1 MIRRLRWIV
10 LTLVVFM
17 IAACSSGTAEER
29 GSIEFRIDTP
39 KAKAFLPAAII
50 TPDKYNF
57 TLLKVEGA
65 APSPDTASNK
75 SQEFSTNDEGL
86 YVMEGIKPGTYNVT
100 IEGIKDSVVV
110 SVGST
115 NITVVANKSVSA
127 SVQMGLASEGD
138 YTGSAEITFDW
149 SNVLDNENISKA
161 MENGGIKF
169 RLQRLDEDDNWI
181 DVAESPSSTETSL
194 TFTVNNIPVSTKH
207 VFKYS
212 LMTADGI
219 VLNPAL
225 LTTTAHIYSG
235 ITSTPD
241 GLQDGIYHIK
251 DNDISEALNVYDV
264 TWITSDASSVTMYWH
279 NQYSSKQGCLFKK
292 VEVSYWPKDN
302 ESAKKMIE
310 VSTSGKD
317 SNCRIEG
324 LLKKTEYNVSFIA
337 ITNEGV
343 RSSEYVY
350 EYTVN
355 TKVPVTEININKS
368 KIPANIYV
376 GSEGFELFASV
387 NADATVQDIIWSSD
401 HPEILEINGETAT
414 AKAVGQATI
423 TAKSFDNESITDTYE
438 VTVTLASPGNV
449 SAKVE
454 AEQIV
459 ISWDS
464 VPGAIS
470 YDIYRNNTKLNN
482 AKEAT
487 TTYSDR
493 DIYLSKEYSYEIV
506 AVASDTAYNSA
517 KSSSA
522 SATLSGSYLDIL
534 PPSLEDY
541 QGEFEIK
548 LSDVDYLMLTPDK
561 PSVTINAG
569 KAFQNASSFKWFING
584 TLIKSSDDFNAGASF
599 ITIDRADGNLKEN
612 TLFVKIE
619 TPSGTYEGSTRFLII
634 DKVPAKIICEA
645 YSEETVYRVSNFT
658 VYDEQSGTLS
668 NPRTIN
674 LDAKTDSP
682 DLPGV
687 VYSSNNTD
695 IATVDENGKI
705 EFQDKGVYDEVTITI
720 ASAFDNKVKKE
731 IKFDVYK
738 PTITSAKQLLDIVN
752 TDLSN
757 AIKSADSSHDS
768 DWVSPSDLGNWEGK
782 YNGYDIVSSYT
793 NTEGWISTSGKTLDY
808 SITIKESSL
817 PIRPANIGNGWATY
831 GNKNKFETIYGTL
844 NLDLP
849 NNQGTASIS
858 YNDVNV
864 LTDKTQMNAYTVT
877 FDEVCGLDGNI
888 KESYNFSYDKSKLM

>member
-17 IAACSSGTAEER
+17 VAACSSGTAEER

-57 TLLKVEGA
+57 TLLKVEGS

-161 MENGGIKF
+161 MGNGGIKF

-212 LMTADGI
+212 LVTADGI

-251 DNDISEALNVYDV
+251 DSDISEALNVYDV

-279 NQYSSKQGCLFKK
+279 NQYSSKQGCLFKM

-302 ESAKKMIE
+302 ESAKKTIE
-310 VSTSGKD
+310 VPTSGKD
-317 SNCRIEG
+317 SNCLIEG
-324 LLKKTEYNVSFIA
+324 LSQKTEYNVSFIA

-368 KIPANIYV
+368 KIPVNIYV

-387 NADATVQDIIWSSD
+387 
-401 HPEILEINGETAT
+401 
-414 AKAVGQATI
+414 
-423 TAKSFDNESITDTYE
+423 F
-438 VTVTLASPGNV
+438 
-449 SAKVE
+449 
-454 AEQIV
+454 
-459 ISWDS
+459 
-464 VPGAIS
+464 
-470 YDIYRNNTKLNN
+470 
-482 AKEAT
+482 
-487 TTYSDR
+487 
-493 DIYLSKEYSYEIV
+493 
-506 AVASDTAYNSA
+506 
-517 KSSSA
+517 
-522 SATLSGSYLDIL
+522 
-534 PPSLEDY
+534 
-541 QGEFEIK
+541 
-548 LSDVDYLMLTPDK
+548 
-561 PSVTINAG
+561 
-569 KAFQNASSFKWFING
+569 
-584 TLIKSSDDFNAGASF
+584 
-599 ITIDRADGNLKEN
+599 
-612 TLFVKIE
+612 
-619 TPSGTYEGSTRFLII
+619 
-634 DKVPAKIICEA
+634 
-645 YSEETVYRVSNFT
+645 
-658 VYDEQSGTLS
+658 
-668 NPRTIN
+668 
-674 LDAKTDSP
+674 
-682 DLPGV
+682 
-687 VYSSNNTD
+687 
-695 IATVDENGKI
+695 
-705 EFQDKGVYDEVTITI
+705 
-720 ASAFDNKVKKE
+720 
-731 IKFDVYK
+731 
-738 PTITSAKQLLDIVN
+738 
-752 TDLSN
+752 
-757 AIKSADSSHDS
+757 
-768 DWVSPSDLGNWEGK
+768 
-782 YNGYDIVSSYT
+782 
-793 NTEGWISTSGKTLDY
+793 
-808 SITIKESSL
+808 
-817 PIRPANIGNGWATY
+817 
-831 GNKNKFETIYGTL
+831 
-844 NLDLP
+844 
-849 NNQGTASIS
+849 
-858 YNDVNV
+858 
-864 LTDKTQMNAYTVT
+864 VT
-877 FDEVCGLDGNI
+877 FE
-888 KESYNFSYDKSKLM
+888 